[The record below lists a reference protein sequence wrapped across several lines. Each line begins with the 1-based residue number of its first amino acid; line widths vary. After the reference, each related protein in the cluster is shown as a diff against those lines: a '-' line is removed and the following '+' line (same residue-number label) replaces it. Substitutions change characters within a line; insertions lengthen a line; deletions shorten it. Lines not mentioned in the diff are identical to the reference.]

1 MVRLIL
7 LVVLLRLVGDNMRYA
22 DKVYLLAKLPDEN
35 PDSLNHQASYQSQIV
50 WANMQQVNLTFA
62 PNGTVYNAT
71 VIRVYGRYQADA
83 IGLDGEYVE
92 GDNDTVHEVQK
103 VSQHDKQTAF
113 YIIHNEVILHGE

>member
-1 MVRLIL
+1 MVKLKQRA
-7 LVVLLRLVGDNMRYA
+7 VLLRLAGDGMRYP
-22 DKVYLLAKLPDEN
+22 DKVYLLTKLIDEDPDG
-35 PDSLNHQASYQSQIV
+35 LNHQASYRSQV
-50 WANMQQVNLTFA
+50 VPANIQQVNLTFA

-83 IGLDGEYVE
+83 IGFDGEYVE
-92 GDNDTVHEVQK
+92 GDNDTVHEIQK

>member
-1 MVRLIL
+1 MVNLIQRAAPPRLA
-7 LVVLLRLVGDNMRYA
+7 GDSMRYQ
-22 DKVYLLAKLPDEN
+22 DKVYLLTKLLDEN
-35 PDSLNHQASYQSQIV
+35 PDGLNHQVSYRSQV
-50 WANMQQVNLTFA
+50 VSANVQQINLTFA

-83 IGLDGEYVE
+83 IGFDGEYVE
-92 GDNDTVHEVQK
+92 GDNDTVHEIQK

>member
-1 MVRLIL
+1 MVKLIL
-7 LVVLLRLVGDNMRYA
+7 LVVLLRLVGDNMRYP
-22 DKVYLLAKLPDEN
+22 DKVHLLTKLLDEDPDG
-35 PDSLNHQASYQSQIV
+35 LNHQVSYLSQV
-50 WANMQQVNLTFA
+50 VPANMQQVNLTFA

-92 GDNDTVHEVQK
+92 GDNDTVHEIQK

>member
-1 MVRLIL
+1 MVNPTRRA
-7 LVVLLRLVGDNMRYA
+7 VLLRLVGDGMRYP
-22 DKVYLLAKLPDEN
+22 DKVYLLTKLIDEDPN
-35 PDSLNHQASYQSQIV
+35 GLNHQVSYRSQV
-50 WANMQQVNLTFA
+50 VPANMQQVNLTFA

-83 IGLDGEYVE
+83 IGFDGEYVE
-92 GDNDTVHEVQK
+92 GDNDTVHEIQK

>member
-1 MVRLIL
+1 MVKLKQRAA
-7 LVVLLRLVGDNMRYA
+7 LLRLAGDSMRYS
-22 DKVYLLAKLPDEN
+22 DKVYLLTKLLDDD
-35 PDSLNHQASYQSQIV
+35 PDSLNHQVRYRSQV
-50 WANMQQVNLTFA
+50 VPANMQQVNLTFA

-92 GDNDTVHEVQK
+92 GVNDTVHEIQK

>member
-1 MVRLIL
+1 MVNLIQRA
-7 LVVLLRLVGDNMRYA
+7 VLLRLVGDGMRYQ
-22 DKVYLLAKLPDEN
+22 DKVYLLTKLIDED
-35 PDSLNHQASYQSQIV
+35 PDSLNHQASYQSQLV
-50 WANMQQVNLTFA
+50 QANVQQVNLTFA

-83 IGLDGEYVE
+83 IGFDGEYVE
-92 GDNDTVHEVQK
+92 GDNDTVHEIQK

>member
-1 MVRLIL
+1 
-7 LVVLLRLVGDNMRYA
+7 MRYPN
-22 DKVYLLAKLPDEN
+22 KVYLLTKLLDKDPDG
-35 PDSLNHQASYQSQIV
+35 LNHQVSYRSQV
-50 WANMQQVNLTFA
+50 VPANIQQVNLTFA

-71 VIRVYGRYQADA
+71 IIRVYGRYQADA

-92 GDNDTVHEVQK
+92 GDNDTVHEIQK

>member
-1 MVRLIL
+1 MVNLIQRA
-7 LVVLLRLVGDNMRYA
+7 VLLRLAGDGMRYQ
-22 DKVYLLAKLPDEN
+22 DKVYLLAKLADEDPN
-35 PDSLNHQASYQSQIV
+35 GLNHQASYRSQV
-50 WANMQQVNLTFA
+50 VQANVQQVNLTFA

-83 IGLDGEYVE
+83 IGFDGEYVE
-92 GDNDTVHEVQK
+92 GDNDTVHEIQK